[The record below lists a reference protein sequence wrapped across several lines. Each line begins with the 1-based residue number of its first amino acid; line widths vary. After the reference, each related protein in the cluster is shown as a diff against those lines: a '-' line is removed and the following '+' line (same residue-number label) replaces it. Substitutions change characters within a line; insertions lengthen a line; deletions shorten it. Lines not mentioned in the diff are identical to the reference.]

1 MLQKKKRVLFI
12 AGGAALL
19 IALLCILLLFSFG
32 QFGKHYLV
40 NKADT
45 ETGAS
50 VADNFQ
56 LYSGDHIGFSFLYP
70 AERTVGWSEND
81 GAYIY
86 CGSGKEAPYVLV
98 CRTDKSGMNPEKYFK
113 ACDRM
118 LLDKFPNLQSTPIQE
133 AKVGDKTLYLV
144 RYISGDLVID
154 RYLELYDRFY
164 LQYTAISNEKGSLN
178 TELYYAITTLRVQ
191 ENAYT
196 GAYSENVSLHQAEDI
211 GLAVNIPDM
220 LETKELTIGYF
231 SSSNDAIML
240 TVRIAKDDDG
250 KAIYNRQD
258 FIDRAAEAPGFVAG
272 LLGADSAAFTEGQKT
287 TYGGKSFYCY
297 PMDMKVGEESF
308 SGELCLAN
316 ADESGCWL
324 VCYAVRDGSIMQ
336 EQLLSLMKE
345 CASGIV
351 ID

>member
-1 MLQKKKRVLFI
+1 MPRRKKWIRFVVI
-12 AGGAALL
+12 GAGLL
-19 IALLCILLLFSFG
+19 TALLCILLIWSFG
-32 QFGKHYLV
+32 KFGRHYIV
-40 NKADT
+40 NEADA

-50 VADNFQ
+50 VDSGFR

-70 AERTVGWSEND
+70 AEHMVGWSENE

-86 CGSGKEAPYVLV
+86 CGNEKEAPYVLI

-113 ACDRM
+113 ACDEMM
-118 LLDKFPNLQSTPIQE
+118 LEKFPDLQSTPIQE

-144 RYISGDLVID
+144 RYLSGDLVID

-178 TELYYAITTLRVQ
+178 TELYYAITTLRIPK
-191 ENAYT
+191 NAYI

-211 GLAVNIPDM
+211 GLAIQIPDM

-231 SSSNDAIML
+231 SSSEDAIML
-240 TVRIAKDDDG
+240 TVRIEKDDAG

-258 FIDRAAEAPGFVAG
+258 FIDRAAEDSAFVAG
-272 LLGADSAAFTEGQKT
+272 MLGADSAVFTEGKEIEA
-287 TYGGKSFYCY
+287 GGKSFYCY
-297 PMDMKVGEESF
+297 PMDMKVGEEAYV
-308 SGELCLAN
+308 GELYLAN
-316 ADESGCWL
+316 ANESGCWL
-324 VCYAVRDGSIMQ
+324 VCYAVREGSIMQ

-345 CASGIV
+345 CASGV
-351 ID
+351 VVD